1 LLVFLSV
8 LVLFFEFTYWP
19 RCALMSPDPDLQAN
33 ETFFA
38 SCLFVCLAHGDIV
51 TGTWRAKPASISAAS
66 ELFVVLRRWFPFDI
80 ATVPWAANVGLLL
93 GVRELQGPVEQE
105 NREEDKDVEH
115 GEHSANFAGSLLG
128 LRVLHARV
136 LDVEVPAPVGEHD
149 GQRAGDEGDDPD
161 ARLAV
166 AAVQEADQGEK
177 EEEAEEDVE
186 IPLKPELIDGR
197 LTEHVELKANPYEGE
212 KQAKC
217 RKNEAIEFETPSEGG
232 DPGTPQLDLK
242 TLLLVAIATTRR

>member
-1 LLVFLSV
+1 MRKQHLVFLSSFSH
-8 LVLFFEFTYWP
+8 LL
-19 RCALMSPDPDLQAN
+19 
-33 ETFFA
+33 ET
-38 SCLFVCLAHGDIV
+38 SCSFH
-51 TGTWRAKPASISAAS
+51 T
-66 ELFVVLRRWFPFDI
+66 FVVLRRRFPFDV
-80 ATVPWAANVGLLL
+80 AAVPRAANVGLLL

-105 NREEDKDVEH
+105 NREEDEDVEH

-136 LDVEVPAPVGEHD
+136 LDVEVPAPVREHD

-186 IPLKPELIDGR
+186 IPLKGMLGSNCARQLRMCGRVSPLKPELIDGR
-197 LTEHVELKANPYEGE
+197 LTEHVELQE
-212 KQAKC
+212 
-217 RKNEAIEFETPSEGG
+217 S
-232 DPGTPQLDLK
+232 
-242 TLLLVAIATTRR
+242 